1 MLYKFKVTVFL
12 TYKDKEIEVEVDLS
26 DKEVTRIKELVV
38 DSAANRNESADEDD
52 NVPLDLLQILEDNDE
67 KLFDKFW
74 DVIMPP
80 VFVELL
86 IDAMNNFGNDMRL
99 EEDNFKDY
107 RKASFEELYDMY
119 GDSID
124 MDHSICCDC
133 RIPEDLYKQPV

>member
-1 MLYKFKVTVFL
+1 MLYKFDVVVYL

-26 DKEVTRIKELVV
+26 DKEIKRIKELVATC
-38 DSAANRNESADEDD
+38 AANRDESSDEDD
-52 NVPLDLLQILEDNDE
+52 NVPLDLLQILEDKDI
-67 KLFDKFW
+67 KLYDKFW
-74 DVIMPP
+74 NVIMPP

-86 IDAMNNFGNDMRL
+86 IDAINNFGNDIRL

-107 RKASFEELYDMY
+107 RKANFDELYNMY

-133 RIPEDLYKQPV
+133 KIPEDW

>member
-26 DKEVTRIKELVV
+26 DKEVTRIKELV
-38 DSAANRNESADEDD
+38 AASVVNKEESTDEDD

-80 VFVELL
+80 VFVEHL
-86 IDAMNNFGNDMRL
+86 IDGLENFGPDLRRD
-99 EEDNFKDY
+99 EDNIRDY

-133 RIPEDLYKQPV
+133 RIPEDLYKRPV

>member
-12 TYKDKEIEVEVDLS
+12 TYKDKEIEVEIDLS
-26 DKEVTRIKELVV
+26 DKEVIRIKELVATSV
-38 DSAANRNESADEDD
+38 ANRNESADEDD

-133 RIPEDLYKQPV
+133 RIPEDLYKRPV

>member
-133 RIPEDLYKQPV
+133 RIPEDLYKRPV

>member
-26 DKEVTRIKELVV
+26 DKEVARIKELV
-38 DSAANRNESADEDD
+38 AASVVNKEESTDEDD

-86 IDAMNNFGNDMRL
+86 INAMNNFGNDMRL

-133 RIPEDLYKQPV
+133 KIPEDW